1 MGGTA
6 WCGTVSKVGWGT
18 VWQASCGLARLGDA
32 RHGMAGKARSGT
44 AWQAWK
50 GGNMIYKWKTG
61 FFKVSPEVAGKE
73 FERLEGTV
81 GLTAKNVVDASRPK
95 DAPLHNAFEWNNK
108 IAAEKYR
115 QQQATIMIAN
125 LVVTVPAGDE
135 VKETRA
141 FVTLTA
147 RSEEGQ
153 FENIK
158 TVLTVSEKRD
168 LLLEQARKDAKIFAD
183 KYATLSE
190 LAEVINQINVFLKEG
205 E

>member
-1 MGGTA
+1 
-6 WCGTVSKVGWGT
+6 
-18 VWQASCGLARLGDA
+18 
-32 RHGMAGKARSGT
+32 MAGHGRLEKEE
-44 AWQAWK
+44 
-50 GGNMIYKWKTG
+50 NMIYKWKTG

-73 FERLEGTV
+73 FERLEGTI

-95 DAPLHNAFEWNNK
+95 DAPLHKAFEWNNK

-115 QQQATIMIAN
+115 QQQAAVMIAN

-135 VKETRA
+135 ERETRA

-190 LAEVINQINVFLKEG
+190 LAGVINQINEFLKEG

>member
-1 MGGTA
+1 
-6 WCGTVSKVGWGT
+6 
-18 VWQASCGLARLGDA
+18 
-32 RHGMAGKARSGT
+32 
-44 AWQAWK
+44 
-50 GGNMIYKWKTG
+50 MIYKWKTG

-73 FERLEGTV
+73 FERLEGTI

-95 DAPLHNAFEWNNK
+95 DAPLHKAFEWNNE

-115 QQQATIMIAN
+115 QQQAAVMIAN

-135 VKETRA
+135 ERETRA

-190 LAEVINQINVFLKEG
+190 LAGVINQINEFLKEG